1 MAEEKTTAENTASSS
16 LSFTTAETGG
26 ARGAWFLGRFLFWGS
41 PLKWSLIA
49 LRRLKARVVYVFAVF
64 DWLAV
69 FAGWFSLAAFLFLN
83 RVAWLAAPTKLLFFW
98 TKSDPLILVF
108 LLSLWFDLY
117 LIYRHSE
124 KKAQLKKIN
133 YRLFA
138 PDTRVAR
145 SNQRARRFPKKY
157 NVAPAFSLSA
167 WRTLEDAYLLA
178 NKLRQSEVEIIHL
191 FRVLLKTKEVQNLFI
206 RLNIDAKKM
215 IALVDHHLAKPQDG
229 DSLGRIKLSPA
240 LQEVLI
246 LSFVDAVERH
256 ADSVDVLNIIL
267 FFYDHDPRLAEILYE
282 LEIDQD
288 KIRNTVEWFR
298 VNERLTNNYR
308 AYRRS
313 AILKPGSG
321 MNRAYTAIATPAL
334 DHYSHDL
341 TVKAKYGGLD
351 ICVGRQKEITAIFE
365 SLSGG
370 HNGVLLVGPT
380 GVGKSTII
388 DGLAQLMVEEQV
400 PQFLKDKRLV
410 QLDVSALVSG
420 ADASA
425 AEGRLLTCLNE
436 ISRSGNIILYI
447 DNIETLI
454 GISAGSRE
462 SLDLSEVLAEALG
475 RKNLYCL
482 AAATT
487 ENYAHYIE
495 GKALGDI
502 MTTIGVKEPETNEAI
517 QMLESKVGFLENKYD
532 VYIVYSAIEQ
542 AVLMSTRYIHDKF
555 LPLKAFNLL
564 EKAALIT
571 AKNAKNNPDACFC
584 SREEVASAISEL
596 TGILVSKVTVSEGKK
611 LLNLETEIH
620 QRLVDQEEAVTAVS
634 ASLRRARAEL
644 KDDKRPIASFLFM
657 GPTGVGKTELA
668 KAVSQVYFGAEE
680 YLIRLDMSEY
690 QYPDSVRK
698 MIGDVD
704 GTLGYLTEAVRKKP
718 FALVLFD
725 EIEKAHPDIL
735 NLFLQVLDDG
745 RLTDGQ
751 GRTISFAES
760 IIIATSNIGAVY
772 IEEQIKAKTAL
783 NIIKQ
788 QLIDNEL
795 NKYLRPEL
803 INRFDGIIVFK
814 PLSQEDVFAIAALML
829 KKVKKNLADR
839 GISLKAD
846 RDGVAILA
854 REGYDPK
861 FGARPLRRLLQDKI
875 EDSIANRILSGDLKR
890 RDTVIINARAEVEVE
905 KAPEL

>member
-1 MAEEKTTAENTASSS
+1 MAEEKITAEKTANSG
-16 LSFTTAETGG
+16 LTFTAAEADGV
-26 ARGAWFLGRFLFWGS
+26 RGAWFLGRFLYWGL
-41 PLKWSLIA
+41 PVRRSLIA
-49 LRRLKARVVYVFAVF
+49 LRRLKARVAYVFAVF

-69 FAGWFSLAAFLFLN
+69 FAGWLSLAVFLFLN
-83 RVAWLAAPTKLLFFW
+83 RAVWLVAPTKLLFFW
-98 TKSDPLILVF
+98 TKADPLVF
-108 LLSLWFDLY
+108 IFLISLWFDLY
-117 LIYRHSE
+117 LIYRSSE
-124 KKAQLKKIN
+124 RKAQLKKIN
-133 YRLFA
+133 YHLFTFDSRA
-138 PDTRVAR
+138 ARPAKRVMR
-145 SNQRARRFPKKY
+145 GPKKY
-157 NVAPAFSLSA
+157 NVADAFSLTA
-167 WRTLEDAYLLA
+167 WRALEDAYLLA

-191 FRVLLKTKEVQNLFI
+191 FRIFLKIKEIQNLFI
-206 RLNIDAKKM
+206 RLNVDAKKM
-215 IALVDHHLAKPQDG
+215 VAMVDHRLAKPQDL
-229 DSLGRIKLSPA
+229 DSSGRTKLSSA

-246 LSFVDAVERH
+246 SSFTDAAERR

-267 FFYDHDPRLAEILYE
+267 FFYEHDPLLAEILYE

-298 VNERLTNNYR
+298 VNERLLNNYR
-308 AYRRS
+308 AYRHL
-313 AILKPGSG
+313 AILKPGTG

-341 TVKAKYGGLD
+341 TVKAKYGGLE

-365 SLSGG
+365 SLNGG

-380 GVGKSTII
+380 GVGKSAII

-400 PQFLKDKRLV
+400 PKFLKDKRLV

-420 ADASA
+420 ADASG

-462 SLDLSEVLAEALG
+462 SLDLSEVLAEAIG

-495 GKALGDI
+495 GKTLGDM
-502 MTTIGVKEPETNEAI
+502 MTTIGIKEPETNEAI
-517 QMLESKVGFLENKYD
+517 QMLESKVGFLEDKYD
-532 VYIVYSAIEQ
+532 VYIVYSALEQ
-542 AVLMSTRYIHDKF
+542 AVLMSGRYIHDKF

-564 EKAALIT
+564 EKATLIT
-571 AKNAKNNPDACFC
+571 AKNAKNNPEACFC
-584 SREEVASAISEL
+584 SREEVAAAISEI
-596 TGILVSKVTVSEGKK
+596 TGILVSKVTASEGQK

-620 QRLVDQEEAVTAVS
+620 QRLIDQEEAVTAVS

-772 IEEQIKAKTAL
+772 IGEQIKAKTAL
-783 NIIKQ
+783 SIIKQ

-814 PLSQEDVFAIAALML
+814 PLSQDDVFAIAALML
-829 KKVKKNLADR
+829 KKVKKNLSDK
-839 GISLKAD
+839 GIGLKAD

-861 FGARPLRRLLQDKI
+861 FGARPLRRLLQDKV
-875 EDSIANRILSGDLKR
+875 EDTIANRILSGDLKR
-890 RDTVIINARAEVEVE
+890 RDMVIINARAEVEVE